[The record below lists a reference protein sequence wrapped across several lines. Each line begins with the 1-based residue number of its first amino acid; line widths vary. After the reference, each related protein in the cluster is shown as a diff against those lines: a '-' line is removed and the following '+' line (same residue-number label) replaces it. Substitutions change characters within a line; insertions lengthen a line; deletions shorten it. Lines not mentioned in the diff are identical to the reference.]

1 MLKNAGMPKSS
12 LAANR
17 AGTMLQAFSIIVC
30 VCGGGSVVGCEKLYK
45 NISNVGWLVEITH

>member
-30 VCGGGSVVGCEKLYK
+30 VWGGRGVLYDVRSYIK
-45 NISNVGWLVEITH
+45 TLAMLAG